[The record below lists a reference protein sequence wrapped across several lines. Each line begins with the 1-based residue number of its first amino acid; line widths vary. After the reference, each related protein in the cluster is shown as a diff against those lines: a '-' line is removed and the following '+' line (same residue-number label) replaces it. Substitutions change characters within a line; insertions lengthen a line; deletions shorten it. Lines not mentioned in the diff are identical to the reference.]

1 MSLLSPE
8 RSKTV
13 SADFAQDHRRFTAA
27 DVTIAIPTYGR
38 DEVLVDTIRS
48 CLNQDEPAGEII
60 ILDQTPHHAPE
71 VERTLTAWHTEG
83 TIRWE
88 RLTRASQPAAMNR
101 ALELTAKPL
110 VLFLDDDIIAAP
122 GFVAA
127 HAAAHDRDERW
138 VVVGQ
143 IIQPWQQPS
152 DIAPP
157 LSPPGSLKA
166 DLEFPFH
173 SCTPCTLQNVMSGHM
188 SVRCDR
194 ARELGGFDENFHG
207 AAYRFDTEF
216 GRRVLRAGG
225 QIQFEP
231 QASIRH
237 LRAERGGTRIQGN
250 HLASA
255 SPTHGVGDYYFALL
269 HGCRGDVAWYCS
281 RRMVREVCTKFHLK
295 HPWYIPVKLVGEM
308 RAFAWAC
315 ALIRRGPALLGT
327 DRR

>member
-1 MSLLSPE
+1 MAALVPE
-8 RSKTV
+8 RSATT
-13 SADFAQDHRRFTAA
+13 SAAEGSPYGFTAA
-27 DVTIAIPTYGR
+27 DVAIAIPTYGR
-38 DEVLVDTIRS
+38 DEVLIDTLRS
-48 CLNQDEPAGEII
+48 CLEQSEPAGELIV
-60 ILDQTPHHAPE
+60 LDQTPQHTPDAERILAEWHAD
-71 VERTLTAWHTEG
+71 G

-88 RLTRASQPAAMNR
+88 RLKRASQPAAMNR
-101 ALELTAKPL
+101 ALEITSKPL

-127 HAAAHDRDERW
+127 HAAAHIREDLW
-138 VVVGQ
+138 IVVGQ

-152 DIAPP
+152 DVVPP
-157 LSPPGSLKA
+157 PSSPGALKA
-166 DLEFPFH
+166 DLDFPFH
-173 SCTPCTLQNVMSGHM
+173 STRPQALQNVMSGHM
-188 SVRCDR
+188 SVRTDR
-194 ARELGGFDENFHG
+194 AREIGGFDENFYG

-216 GRRVLRAGG
+216 GRRATRCGG
-225 QIQFEP
+225 LIQFEP
-231 QASIRH
+231 RASIRH

-269 HGCRGDVAWYCS
+269 HGCRADVAWYCS

-295 HPWYIPVKLVGEM
+295 HPWYIPVKLIGEI

-315 ALIRRGPALLGT
+315 QLIRRGPALLGT